1 MQKKTSTAYVWFDTE
16 FTSLDLDEA
25 LLLQVSVMLT
35 DKDLKRLTPPEEDVN
50 FYIRA
55 DEKEKLKQYAE
66 QIAPRHLKVAQSEVI
81 RYMVET
87 FDLERAKK
95 DFFKVKD
102 NK

>member
-1 MQKKTSTAYVWFDTE
+1 MVKKTKIEEIY
-16 FTSLDLDEA
+16 
-25 LLLQVSVMLT
+25 SVLPKVET
-35 DKDLKRLTPPEEDVN
+35 KPKEKEDKFVRVN

-66 QIAPRHLKVAQSEVI
+66 QIAPRHLKVTQSEVI

-95 DFFKVKD
+95 DLFKV
-102 NK
+102 